1 MLRTPRTFH
10 TTYTHGVEVYATG
23 RFQHPVYRYAA
34 DDSPLPAD
42 VNETLRRHCGDRA
55 SEVLVLCDVKPPTC
69 PPTRSSRSTTHGTR
83 LSNTRPTRRSRAVTC
98 ASTDAAQ
105 RHRARTAKKGLLASA
120 RPRASYDFFCKTS
133 KKRWRFSCY

>member
-55 SEVLVLCDVKPPTC
+55 SEVLVLCDVSGGFDPGDRMTPEHRWLEVTVHSVSVDTTDGETTDL
-69 PPTRSSRSTTHGTR
+69 PADSRGAFEDAWEET
-83 LSNTRPTRRSRAVTC
+83 LERA
-98 ASTDAAQ
+98 ADEA
-105 RHRARTAKKGLLASA
+105 LACG
-120 RPRASYDFFCKTS
+120 DLCVD
-133 KKRWRFSCY
+133 